1 MNKLKAAILLMMLF
15 SSICMAGMA
24 EGIPSAVQWLKVV
37 DSGEYEQSWNK
48 AAPFFQTQI
57 SNRDWAQ
64 ALEKARKPL
73 GKVVSREVINSSLH
87 KSLPGVPDGEY
98 IVVILSTSFE
108 QQSSA
113 VETVTMSKTDDGWR
127 AIGYF
132 IK

>member
-1 MNKLKAAILLMMLF
+1 
-15 SSICMAGMA
+15 MAGMA